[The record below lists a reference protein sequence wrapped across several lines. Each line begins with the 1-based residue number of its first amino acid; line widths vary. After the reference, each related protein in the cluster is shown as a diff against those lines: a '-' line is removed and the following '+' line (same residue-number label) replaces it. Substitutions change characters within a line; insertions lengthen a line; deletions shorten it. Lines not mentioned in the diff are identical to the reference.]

1 MSRIDELKKQF
12 PELNMTMF
20 DLFKRIDTSSSYK
33 YFPLLCKVFGKRFN
47 MLDQYENNKVMKTYL
62 VEESLLTD

>member
-20 DLFKRIDTSSSYK
+20 DLFKRIDTTSTYK
-33 YFPLLCKVFGKRFN
+33 YFPLLCKIFGKRFN
-47 MLDQYENNKVMKTYL
+47 LSISNTQSYDRVRMDNVKIRN
-62 VEESLLTD
+62 S